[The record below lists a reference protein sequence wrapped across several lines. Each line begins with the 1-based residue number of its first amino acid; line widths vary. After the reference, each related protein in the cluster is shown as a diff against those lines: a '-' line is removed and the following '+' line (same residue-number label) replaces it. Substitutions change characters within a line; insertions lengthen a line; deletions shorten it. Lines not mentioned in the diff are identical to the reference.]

1 MLIHPEINTFHRL
14 TFDSVLRLVII
25 VDTMSDTT
33 KKINVEILPSYIA
46 DQSEPHNDHYV
57 FSYTVTIRNEGDKPA
72 RLLTR
77 HWIITDGD
85 GHVQEVKGE
94 GVIGEQPH
102 LEPGENFQYTSG
114 TFMNTPVGT
123 MRGSYQMITDTGE
136 TFEADIPHFT
146 LAVPNTL
153 H

>member
-1 MLIHPEINTFHRL
+1 MTSNTNKIHVEVNPAYIKEQ
-14 TFDSVLRLVII
+14 
-25 VDTMSDTT
+25 SDPT
-33 KKINVEILPSYIA
+33 N
-46 DQSEPHNDHYV
+46 NHYV
-57 FSYTVTIRNEGDKPA
+57 FSYTVTIRNDGDQPA

-85 GHVQEVKGE
+85 GQVQEVRGD

-102 LEPGENFQYTSG
+102 LRPGEGFQYTSG

-123 MRGSYQMITDTGE
+123 MQGSYQMIADDGE
-136 TFEADIPHFT
+136 KFDAEIPSFT
-146 LAVPNTL
+146 LSVPNVL

>member
-1 MLIHPEINTFHRL
+1 MGENAN
-14 TFDSVLRLVII
+14 
-25 VDTMSDTT
+25 
-33 KKINVEILPSYIA
+33 KINIEVAPAYLKE
-46 DQSEPHNDHYV
+46 QSDPVNNHYV
-57 FSYTVTIRNEGDKPA
+57 FSYTVTIRNDGDQPA

-85 GHVQEVKGE
+85 GQVQEVRGD

-102 LEPGENFQYTSG
+102 LQPGEGFQYTSG

-123 MRGSYQMITDTGE
+123 MHGSYQMISDDGE
-136 TFEADIPHFT
+136 AFDAEIPSFT
-146 LAVPNTL
+146 LSVPNVL